1 MIRYILKIYL
11 EEVKY
16 EDMKYKFENSVNVIL
31 FLMFCLVLITISLS
45 NCSGY
50 CQESIDK
57 TNLRQTEID
66 SANVDSIHN

>member
-1 MIRYILKIYL
+1 
-11 EEVKY
+11 
-16 EDMKYKFENSVNVIL
+16 MKYKFENLVNVIL

-50 CQESIDK
+50 CQESNDK
-57 TNLRQTEID
+57 TNLKQPEMD